1 MSTVYSVSRS
11 EPGMPTSN
19 QVVARDKLL
28 DVAKGVAIILVVLGH
43 TYQGQTTEFDGL
55 KGFRTIYS
63 FHMPLF
69 AFLAGAAAAY
79 WVDKFDAGATM
90 KGAAFVCC
98 KRIWRSAMY
107 LLLPFL
113 SWTVI
118 NYFMGRAGG
127 PFWNYAVD
135 VFQHADLSL
144 WFLPCIF
151 WCTVYVTL
159 YLLLA
164 TAISKVANGSKLE
177 PYIARL
183 KPMPIQMA
191 LLILLWSVLK
201 GKLPTQFGLI
211 FANGFHGGLFVFF
224 AIGIAGYRNFVSVSN
239 FWLRGVPYVVF
250 LSLVPF
256 WHRTLPSNLVS
267 DAPSFLTLHL
277 VAKNYA
283 FVVAISGT
291 LAAVDFARALMALEL
306 RLLNSILAHLGSASL
321 AIYAVHFY
329 LLGYWPPVIAPL
341 TLSVAAH
348 FLISRLPVVR
358 NVLFGK

>member
-1 MSTVYSVSRS
+1 
-11 EPGMPTSN
+11 
-19 QVVARDKLL
+19 
-28 DVAKGVAIILVVLGH
+28 
-43 TYQGQTTEFDGL
+43 
-55 KGFRTIYS
+55 
-63 FHMPLF
+63 
-69 AFLAGAAAAY
+69 
-79 WVDKFDAGATM
+79 
-90 KGAAFVCC
+90 
-98 KRIWRSAMY
+98 
-107 LLLPFL
+107 
-113 SWTVI
+113 
-118 NYFMGRAGG
+118 MGRAGG